1 VDQTKSFARELLD
14 VLPYL
19 FLDEPEYFTQLGKD
33 LPNHASVACLGA
45 GPGLM
50 SLFLLEANP
59 TLRII
64 AVDFNHETVR
74 TYKAHLNA
82 ANFSSSVYIGR
93 TIDPI
98 PLENNYP
105 DYIPL
110 DLLIIDADHSEQ
122 AVIEDCSLW
131 FPYVKKGSGLVYFHD
146 FIDLEKNGSN
156 GVAKAVEYLCT
167 KGVLS
172 KGSAEL
178 IAEPGISRVYRK
190 VK

>member
-1 VDQTKSFARELLD
+1 MDQTKSFARELLA

-33 LPNHASVACLGA
+33 LPDHASIFCLGA

-59 TLRII
+59 TLRIVG
-64 AVDFNHETVR
+64 VDMNHETVR
-74 TYKAHLNA
+74 TYKAHLNSA
-82 ANFSSSVYIGR
+82 GFSSSVYIGR

-110 DLLIIDADHSEQ
+110 QLLIIDADHSE
-122 AVIEDCSLW
+122 ASVIEDATLW
-131 FPYVKKGSGLVYFHD
+131 FPYVAKGGLIFFHD
-146 FIDLEKNGSN
+146 FIDLENNNTN
-156 GVAKAVEYLCT
+156 GVSSAINYLCT
-167 KGVLS
+167 KGCM
-172 KGSAEL
+172 KDSAEL